1 MKFLDELK
9 PLKLYKKYVWLPIN
23 IRNKRK
29 GSVIFLLTPNF
40 ESTVKC
46 INSANFFD
54 TRYFNGYYVEKDIS
68 FIIDSNKKLV
78 RIDDEDENTEEDAVQ
93 ESSTKNYLK
102 EPIDYYPPYL
112 NEQDYILDDRFLA
125 TNESI
130 IFFSDNDDENVI
142 LSENAAN
149 DVLLRKLLF
158 KERIRTTKDLLNIH
172 ERIKASCPKITNTR
186 LYMKQYKGFNL
197 YYDLSYYNN
206 TFFKNNMYKL
216 KKGVELYLDFLS
228 RIIRDRRLAS
238 YNYTN
243 DKLIMVPIEDWDVN
257 KANKKYMFKNDINPV
272 SALVYLIKYFPERLK
287 KEFAGLTFLFF
298 GGKGY
303 FKLDIDAF
311 QSSSYNKLL
320 LLLDQITDPNYN
332 IIDDEPDDDSPK
344 AMTVSL
350 IDNIEK
356 KTGIKFDNVEPEKEV
371 KPKEDVISTDNYT
384 SNNVSD
390 VDIAYKSSRSN
401 DIEEKKKLLV
411 TKISNT
417 ANESSDEDDLMDKL
431 NNDEDMKKLLNDL
444 MMDSDEG
451 VKLSAARSSRLTA
464 LNSEFEKKSINNKT
478 VKEILSID
486 ESKTP
491 IEKTELKIDTINDEW
506 KNLSF
511 INFEKS
517 YDLNSDIVKILYSFT
532 EKDYPVSIIDMNV
545 EDTSTSEDWIYTYRV
560 NCEDGFGNRFTL
572 VFDVPKFK
580 DYRFMRLRGNDKVM
594 NGQLVLIGVSKTN
607 DDTAQVVSNYRKI
620 IISRKG
626 MKGKSLSITDRLIK
640 ALKRADESKIKIKSG
655 MNSKICKKYELPI
668 DYIDMS
674 NLYTTI
680 STKNFIFYFNQDDIR
695 AKYKDIIDKGDAVPV
710 GYNKKDKSIIY
721 YDGSSTFTEIIYNL
735 ICVDYPE
742 FEGIFEKTML
752 STKYCYSEASILN
765 ERIPLIIVMG
775 YNEGLQ
781 KTMRRAHIKYE
792 LKDKKEYNKLN
803 QDIIKFSDG
812 YLVYDLNYNS
822 SLLMNGIKESDTAMY
837 SLTEID
843 NKQMFLD
850 LLDNY
855 GGRIKA
861 DGLENF
867 YQLEIDPITKET
879 LERFNL
885 PTDYSDV
892 LAYAN
897 ELLSDNT
904 FTKHTDLS
912 SNRYRTNE
920 QIAAYVYSV
929 LADEYGRYRTAC
941 KRNPENARMSIKRSA
956 VIDNLLQARETS
968 DLSILT
974 PLLELESANTASF
987 KGKSGL
993 NNERAYGVD
1002 KRNYDDSMIN
1012 VLALS
1017 TGFAGNVGINR
1028 QTTIDMNIDSVR
1040 GYIKKPDINEMNVTK
1055 TLSIT
1060 EALNPFCSTRD
1071 DPIRMAMNFVQ
1082 SSKHCMIT
1090 DQSDPL
1096 LISNGA
1102 DEAMPYLCSDTYSVK
1117 AKANGIIKELSK
1129 DYMIIEYPTEGNYEY
1144 IDLKNEVKKNSDG
1157 GFYVSVKLDAYDGLK
1172 VGDKVSENQILAYNK
1187 RMFSNC
1193 VGYRDDISYNI
1204 GPLCKIAMPITDE
1217 GYEDSAIISE
1227 WLSEALAFDMVS
1239 QVECVL
1245 DKDANVLSIL
1255 NKGDNVFEGDP
1266 LMIYQNAYDDEDMN
1280 ALLKILANDNEN
1292 ITDFGRTKVKSKL
1305 TGFIADIEI
1314 LRSCEIDE
1322 LSDSLKKIVTD
1333 YEKPITAM
1341 RKKIEKYDPEAA
1353 KNLPADY
1360 KLPATGRLKNC
1371 EDKIKIIFSLSYKN
1385 KMSVG
1390 NKLTYFSALKG
1401 VVKDIFPKGEE
1412 PRSSYRPDETIH
1424 TMMSVCSANGRM
1436 TISPF
1441 INASINK
1448 VLIELARHCRD
1459 IMGIESKMLDEY
1471 FDPENK
1477 K

>member
-9 PLKLYKKYVWLPIN
+9 PLKLYKRYVWLPID

-54 TRYFNGYYVEKDIS
+54 ARYFNGYYVEKDIS

-78 RIDDEDENTEEDAVQ
+78 RIDDEENEEEDSVQ
-93 ESSTKNYLK
+93 ESSMKAYLR

-112 NEQDYILDDRFLA
+112 NEEDYILDDRFLA
-125 TNESI
+125 SNESI
-130 IFFSDNDDENVI
+130 IFFSDNDDENVV

-206 TFFKNNMYKL
+206 SFFKNNMYKL

-243 DKLIMVPIEDWDVN
+243 DKLIMIPIEDWDVN

-298 GGKGY
+298 GTKGY
-303 FKLDIDAF
+303 FKIDIDSF
-311 QSSSYNKLL
+311 QTSSYNKLL
-320 LLLDQITDPNYN
+320 LLLDQIIDPNYN

-344 AMTVSL
+344 AMTVSF
-350 IDNIEK
+350 IDTIEK
-356 KTGIKFDNVEPEKEV
+356 KTGIKFDNVEPEKDT
-371 KPKEDVISTDNYT
+371 KKEDDTISIDNYT
-384 SNNVSD
+384 SNN
-390 VDIAYKSSRSN
+390 ISN
-401 DIEEKKKLLV
+401 DEIERKKDQDTDTEEKKKLLV
-411 TKISNT
+411 TKVSNT
-417 ANESSDEDDLMDKL
+417 AKESSDEDDLMDKL
-431 NNDEDMKKLLNDL
+431 NNDEDMKRLLNDL
-444 MMDSDEG
+444 MMDSDDG
-451 VKLSAARSSRLTA
+451 VKLSAARSSRLTT

-478 VKEILSID
+478 VKDMLSID

-491 IEKTELKIDTINDEW
+491 IAKTELKIDTINDEW

-511 INFEKS
+511 VNFEKS
-517 YDLNSDIVKILYSFT
+517 YDLDSDIIKILYSFT
-532 EKDYPVSIIDMNV
+532 EKDYPVSIIDINV
-545 EDTSTSEDWIYTYRV
+545 EDASTSQDWIYTYHV

-572 VFDVPKFK
+572 VFDIPKFK

-626 MKGKSLSITDRLIK
+626 MKGKSLSITDRFIK
-640 ALKRADESKIKIKSG
+640 ALKKVDDSKVKIKYGI
-655 MNSKICKKYELPI
+655 NSKICKKYELPI

-674 NLYTTI
+674 DLYTTI
-680 STKNFIFYFNQDDIR
+680 STKNFTFYFNQDDIR
-695 AKYKDIIDKGDAVPV
+695 SKYKDIIDQNNKVPV
-710 GYNKKDKSIIY
+710 GYDKKSKTIIY
-721 YDGSSTFTEIIYNL
+721 YDGSTTFTELIYHHV
-735 ICVDYPE
+735 CADYPE

-765 ERIPLIIVMG
+765 EKIPLIIVMA

-792 LKDKKEYNKLN
+792 LKDKKEYNKLT

-812 YLVYDLNYNS
+812 YLVYDLTYNS

-837 SLTEID
+837 SLREID
-843 NKQMFLD
+843 NKQMYLD

-879 LERFNL
+879 LERFDL

-904 FTKHTDLS
+904 FVKHTDLS

-941 KRNPENARMSIKRSA
+941 KRNPDNARMSIKRSA
-956 VIDNLLQARETS
+956 IIDSLLQARETS

-974 PLLELESANTASF
+974 PLLEMESANTASF

-993 NNERAYGVD
+993 NNERAYGID

-1017 TGFAGNVGINR
+1017 TGFAGNVGVNR

-1040 GYIKKPDINEMNVTK
+1040 GYIKKPSIDDMNVTK

-1090 DQSDPL
+1090 EQSDPL

-1102 DEAMPYLCSDTYSVK
+1102 DEAMAYLCSNTYSVK
-1117 AKANGIIKELSK
+1117 AKTNGIIKELSK
-1129 DYMIIEYPTEGNYEY
+1129 DYMIVEYMDGSFDY
-1144 IDLKNEVKKNSDG
+1144 INLKDEVKKNSDG
-1157 GFYVSVKLDAYDGLK
+1157 GFYVSIKLDAYDGLK

-1187 RMFSNC
+1187 KMFSDY

-1204 GPLCKIAMPITDE
+1204 GPLCKVAMPITDE

-1227 WLSEALAFDMVS
+1227 WLSEALAFYMVS

-1255 NKGDNVFEGDP
+1255 NKGDEVFEGEP

-1280 ALLKILANDNEN
+1280 ALLKILANDNDN

-1305 TGFIADIEI
+1305 SGFIADIEI
-1314 LRSCEIDE
+1314 LRTCEIDE
-1322 LSDSLKKIVTD
+1322 LSDSLKRIVTE
-1333 YEKPITAM
+1333 YEKPITEM
-1341 RKKIEKYDPEAA
+1341 RKRIEKYDPDAA
-1353 KNLPADY
+1353 KSLPADY

-1371 EDKIKIIFSLSYKN
+1371 EDKIKIVFSLSYKN

-1448 VLIELARHCRD
+1448 VLIELARHCRE
-1459 IMGIESKMLDEY
+1459 IMGVEDKMLDEY